1 MKYGN
6 ENDSSIIA
14 HNDMSESHKQN
25 VELMK
30 YDTKEY
36 TL

>member
-1 MKYGN
+1 MKYSN
-6 ENDSSIIA
+6 ENNSSIIA
-14 HNDMSESHKQN
+14 HNDVSDSHKQN
-25 VELMK
+25 VELIK